1 MIPSRH
7 SLPALSARLS
17 AAAGAALLGLA
28 LAAGSAFLGLALASG
43 SAGAQTFS
51 DAFAGFG
58 SNEREPIQIEARELQ
73 VQDKSQSAVFSGDVV
88 VTQGDAMLKTQRLV
102 VHYDGSAA
110 GGVNQRIS
118 RLEASGRVY
127 ISSKDQTAT
136 GERATFDMNRQ
147 LMVMTGGE
155 VVLSQ
160 GPNVVVGNKLTVN
173 LKTGKADLE
182 AKNTGRVKVLIQ
194 PNSLREATPQ
204 N

>member
-1 MIPSRH
+1 M
-7 SLPALSARLS
+7 
-17 AAAGAALLGLA
+17 
-28 LAAGSAFLGLALASG
+28 
-43 SAGAQTFS
+43 
-51 DAFAGFG
+51 
-58 SNEREPIQIEARELQ
+58 
-73 VQDKSQSAVFSGDVV
+73 QDKSQSAVFSGDVV

-118 RLEASGRVY
+118 KLEASGRVY

-136 GERATFDMNRQ
+136 GERATFDMNQQ

-194 PNSLREATPQ
+194 PNTVRQGTPQ